1 MSKNIWIYVT
11 GVLVMITT
19 VALGLL
25 IPHKEIGFY
34 FIALGLL
41 VLSEF
46 LFFLQLIVKRRFTD
60 WLPINVVTVIWV
72 IFQSIMLFISN
83 YISVRVFWIVEV
95 IVIGG
100 VAIIGSLTATDS
112 HYRRVRREII
122 ADNSEDV
129 FTPKQGDY

>member
-11 GVLVMITT
+11 GVLVMLTT
-19 VALGLL
+19 VAFGLL
-25 IPHKEIGFY
+25 IPHKEIGLY

-46 LFFLQLIVKRRFTD
+46 LFFLQLIVKRHFTD
-60 WLPINVVTVIWV
+60 WLPINIVTVIWV

-100 VAIIGSLTATDS
+100 IAIIGSLTATDS
-112 HYRRVRREII
+112 HYRRGRRETI
-122 ADNSEDV
+122 ADNSGDV

>member
-129 FTPKQGDY
+129 FTPKQGGY

>member
-11 GVLVMITT
+11 GVLVMLTT

-25 IPHKEIGFY
+25 IPHKEIGLY

-46 LFFLQLIVKRRFTD
+46 LFFLQLIVKRHFTD
-60 WLPINVVTVIWV
+60 WLPINIVTVIWV

-83 YISVRVFWIVEV
+83 YISIRVFWIVEV

>member
-11 GVLVMITT
+11 GVLVMLTT

-25 IPHKEIGFY
+25 IPHKEIGIY

-46 LFFLQLIVKRRFTD
+46 LFFLQLIVKRHFTD
-60 WLPINVVTVIWV
+60 WLPINIVTVIWV

-83 YISVRVFWIVEV
+83 YISVRVF
-95 IVIGG
+95 
-100 VAIIGSLTATDS
+100 LDC
-112 HYRRVRREII
+112 
-122 ADNSEDV
+122 
-129 FTPKQGDY
+129 